1 MAVKN
6 YKELIEVDA
15 ISHIDEVLFGV
26 TTTISILTII
36 DEILY
41 SGDELTITNPHTLE
55 SDTFTLSADSV
66 ADATSLSINSHDF
79 TSSFPVYSVIS
90 FAQYENIR
98 QRTIIDRG
106 TIAGMTIT
114 PTTLIKTDSI
124 LIDAG
129 NGKIAIGGSTASE
142 ALDVYGEIAINGTS
156 IIYLPDQVALL
167 GSVVFG
173 TGGRNL
179 VNTAGTDGRYNT
191 IIGIGAGN
199 AMTTAQK
206 NDAIGYQ
213 AAYVN
218 ISGSYF
224 QAIGYRAAYVNISG
238 GYFQA
243 IGYLAA
249 YVNISGSYFQA
260 IGYQAARS
268 NTSGSNFQAIGY
280 RAAYSNT
287 SSGNFQAIGYA
298 AAYSNTSGGNFQ
310 AIGYFAARSNTS
322 GGNFQAIGYF
332 AAHSNTS
339 GSYFQAIGSQA
350 AYSNTSGGKFQ
361 AIGYQAAY
369 SNTSGSNFQAIGYR
383 AAYSNTSGSNFQ
395 AIGYQ
400 AARYLADGST
410 GAKVFNNSTYV
421 GTNTKVSAEGVTNE
435 NVFGY
440 NATGNGSNSVT
451 LGDDNILKTILKGD
465 VGIGEST
472 PSTILHIKSATT
484 PAITVENST
493 TSITVLVQAFN
504 TAGAVGTGTN
514 HELGIYTDAI
524 EAVKI
529 DTSQNVGIGTTPTSN
544 LHNGGSAA
552 KEIVSKTADYTAADE
567 EVIICDG
574 SSNTVTITLPALSG
588 ITGRTYYIKS
598 IDSTYTVTI
607 DGNGA
612 ETIDG
617 QATQTLGKYNCIQ
630 IIAGSSEWH
639 IIN

>member
-206 NDAIGYQ
+206 NYAIGYQ
-213 AAYVN
+213 AAY
-218 ISGSYF
+218 
-224 QAIGYRAAYVNISG
+224 
-238 GYFQA
+238 
-243 IGYLAA
+243 
-249 YVNISGSYFQA
+249 
-260 IGYQAARS
+260 S

-287 SSGNFQAIGYA
+287 SGDNFQAIGYA
-298 AAYSNTSGGNFQ
+298 AAYSNTSGSNFQ
-310 AIGYFAARSNTS
+310 AIGYLAAS
-322 GGNFQAIGYF
+322 A
-332 AAHSNTS
+332 NTS

-361 AIGYQAAY
+361 AIGYQ
-369 SNTSGSNFQAIGYR
+369 

-472 PSTILHIKSATT
+472 PSTILHIKSATA

-493 TSITVLVQAFN
+493 ASITVLVQAFN

>member
-206 NDAIGYQ
+206 NY
-213 AAYVN
+213 
-218 ISGSYF
+218 
-224 QAIGYRAAYVNISG
+224 
-238 GYFQA
+238 
-243 IGYLAA
+243 
-249 YVNISGSYFQA
+249 
-260 IGYQAARS
+260 
-268 NTSGSNFQAIGY
+268 
-280 RAAYSNT
+280 
-287 SSGNFQAIGYA
+287 
-298 AAYSNTSGGNFQ
+298 
-310 AIGYFAARSNTS
+310 
-322 GGNFQAIGYF
+322 
-332 AAHSNTS
+332 
-339 GSYFQAIGSQA
+339 
-350 AYSNTSGGKFQ
+350 

>member
-206 NDAIGYQ
+206 N
-213 AAYVN
+213 
-218 ISGSYF
+218 
-224 QAIGYRAAYVNISG
+224 
-238 GYFQA
+238 
-243 IGYLAA
+243 
-249 YVNISGSYFQA
+249 
-260 IGYQAARS
+260 
-268 NTSGSNFQAIGY
+268 
-280 RAAYSNT
+280 
-287 SSGNFQAIGYA
+287 
-298 AAYSNTSGGNFQ
+298 
-310 AIGYFAARSNTS
+310 
-322 GGNFQAIGYF
+322 
-332 AAHSNTS
+332 
-339 GSYFQAIGSQA
+339 
-350 AYSNTSGGKFQ
+350 
-361 AIGYQAAY
+361 
-369 SNTSGSNFQAIGYR
+369 
-383 AAYSNTSGSNFQ
+383 
-395 AIGYQ
+395 
-400 AARYLADGST
+400 
-410 GAKVFNNSTYV
+410 
-421 GTNTKVSAEGVTNE
+421 
-435 NVFGY
+435 
-440 NATGNGSNSVT
+440 
-451 LGDDNILKTILKGD
+451 
-465 VGIGEST
+465 
-472 PSTILHIKSATT
+472 
-484 PAITVENST
+484 
-493 TSITVLVQAFN
+493 
-504 TAGAVGTGTN
+504 
-514 HELGIYTDAI
+514 
-524 EAVKI
+524 
-529 DTSQNVGIGTTPTSN
+529 
-544 LHNGGSAA
+544 
-552 KEIVSKTADYTAADE
+552 
-567 EVIICDG
+567 
-574 SSNTVTITLPALSG
+574 
-588 ITGRTYYIKS
+588 
-598 IDSTYTVTI
+598 
-607 DGNGA
+607 
-612 ETIDG
+612 
-617 QATQTLGKYNCIQ
+617 
-630 IIAGSSEWH
+630 
-639 IIN
+639 